1 MQKTFLSQIFT
12 HFLDFLFP
20 YFCLDCKAQGT
31 PLCGVCIKKI
41 EVPDNP
47 LPPPSEFF
55 EGLFAAGIYHE
66 ENLMAKLIHQYK
78 YGFSFRLVDFL
89 APLLIK
95 TLEPFSEILKDGIF
109 IPVPLHS
116 KRKRWRG
123 FNQSELLAEKIAE
136 HFHMP
141 VEMRKLIR
149 TRHTEP
155 QALLTREERLKNVEN
170 AFFFMKGPNIPQKIF
185 LVDDVVSTGQ
195 TMHECAKA
203 IKNQMPD
210 SKLYAVVLAI
220 PR

>member
-1 MQKTFLSQIFT
+1 MQKTFLGQILNL
-12 HFLDFLFP
+12 FLDFLFP
-20 YFCLDCKAQGT
+20 YYCLNCKVQGT

-41 EVPDNP
+41 EVPKNP
-47 LPPPSEFF
+47 LPGPTPLF
-55 EGLFAAGIYHE
+55 ENLFAAGTYHE

-89 APLLIK
+89 APLLVK
-95 TLEPFSEILKDGIF
+95 TLEPFSEILKDGML

-123 FNQSELLAEKIAE
+123 FNQSELLAQKIAE

-141 VEMRKLIR
+141 METRKLIR
-149 TRHTEP
+149 VRHTEP
-155 QALLTREERLKNVEN
+155 QAKLTREERLKNVED
-170 AFFFMKGPNIPQKIF
+170 AFFFMKGPDIPRKIF

-210 SKLYAVVLAI
+210 SKLYAIVLAL
-220 PR
+220 PK